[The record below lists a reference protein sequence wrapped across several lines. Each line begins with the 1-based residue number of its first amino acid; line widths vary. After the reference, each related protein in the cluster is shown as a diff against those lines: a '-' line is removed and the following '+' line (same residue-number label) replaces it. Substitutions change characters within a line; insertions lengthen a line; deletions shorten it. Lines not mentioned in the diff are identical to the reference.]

1 VPLGHPAEEAGGTT
15 SLADALPVTIRRNQQ
30 EDVMRLPLRPVLIA
44 IAVIAATGAAN
55 AQTIYVQQTYDPVV
69 SEPIAVTPVERTTV
83 YRNIFPQGPGLA
95 PVVRERI
102 VTERFAPG
110 AVRERVVVQPQE
122 TVVVAPRDYT
132 YASAPY
138 GYGYNNYGYNNY
150 GYAYEVAQPVVT
162 ERVVTR
168 PVVTERVVTRPA
180 ITVYGAR
187 DGYAVRDA
195 YARVAGPARE
205 VVYEV
210 DAAPR
215 LTCKQRFRSWDPRT
229 QTYLGFD
236 GLRHPCVD

>member
-30 EDVMRLPLRPVLIA
+30 EDVMTLPLRPALIA
-44 IAVIAATGAAN
+44 AAVLAASGTAH
-55 AQTIYVQQTYDPVV
+55 AQTVYVQQTYDPVV

-83 YRNIFPQGPGLA
+83 YRNIFPQGPGVA
-95 PVVRERI
+95 PIIRERI

-122 TVVVAPRDYT
+122 TVVVAPRGYT
-132 YASAPY
+132 YAATP
-138 GYGYNNYGYNNY
+138 YGYNNYNNY

-162 ERVVTR
+162 ETVVTR

-180 ITVYGAR
+180 ITVYGTR
-187 DGYAVRDA
+187 NGYAVRDA
-195 YARVAGPARE
+195 YARVEGPARE

-236 GLRHPCVD
+236 GLRHPCRD

>member
-1 VPLGHPAEEAGGTT
+1 MTLPFRPA
-15 SLADALPVTIRRNQQ
+15 
-30 EDVMRLPLRPVLIA
+30 LIA
-44 IAVIAATGAAN
+44 AAMVAASGAAH
-55 AQTIYVQQTYDPVV
+55 AQTVYVQESFNPVV

-110 AVRERVVVQPQE
+110 PVRERVVVRPQE

-132 YASAPY
+132 YAAAP
-138 GYGYNNYGYNNY
+138 YGYNNY
-150 GYAYEVAQPVVT
+150 GYAYDVAQPVVAET
-162 ERVVTR
+162 VVTR

-180 ITVYGAR
+180 ITVYGTR
-187 DGYAVRDA
+187 SSYPVRDA
-195 YARVAGPARE
+195 YARVDGPARE

-210 DAAPR
+210 DTPR
-215 LTCKQRFRSWDPRT
+215 LTCKQRFRSWDPRS

-236 GLRHPCVD
+236 GLRHPCRD

>member
-1 VPLGHPAEEAGGTT
+1 MRIPLGPA
-15 SLADALPVTIRRNQQ
+15 
-30 EDVMRLPLRPVLIA
+30 LIA
-44 IAVIAATGAAN
+44 VAVVAATSSAH
-55 AQTIYVQQTYDPVV
+55 AQTFYVQQSYDPVV

-95 PVVRERI
+95 PVIRERI

-122 TVVVAPRDYT
+122 TVVVEPRGYNYVAAP
-132 YASAPY
+132 
-138 GYGYNNYGYNNY
+138 YGYNNYNNY
-150 GYAYEVAQPVVT
+150 NYAYE
-162 ERVVTR
+162 

-180 ITVYGAR
+180 VTVYGAR
-187 DGYAVRDA
+187 NGYAVRDA
-195 YARVAGPARE
+195 YARVEGPARE

-215 LTCKQRFRSWDPRT
+215 LTCKQRFRSWDPRS

-236 GLRHPCVD
+236 GLRHPCRD